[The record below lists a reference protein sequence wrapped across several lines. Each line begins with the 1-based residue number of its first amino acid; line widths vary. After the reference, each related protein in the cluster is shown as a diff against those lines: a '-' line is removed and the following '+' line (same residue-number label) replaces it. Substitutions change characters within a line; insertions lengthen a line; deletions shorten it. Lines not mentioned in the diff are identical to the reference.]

1 MEKIWDGIKKEIT
14 TEEKY
19 RSSIGIIF
27 LHHSCC
33 ILSSLL
39 QIFLDKNWD
48 ITHQGVFFS
57 EHYS

>member
-1 MEKIWDGIKKEIT
+1 MGWDKKEMT
-14 TEEKY
+14 AEEKY
-19 RSSIGIIF
+19 RSSIGINF
-27 LHHSCC
+27 LDHSCY

-48 ITHQGVFFS
+48 IIHQGVFFS